1 MGKKGNSIARKAPL
15 FFQEGA
21 KRRSSGSGSGGGQ
34 QRTRESGRVSERERF
49 ASASLPP
56 KKSGVFLIM
65 VK

>member
-34 QRTRESGRVSERERF
+34 QRTRESGRVSEREICLCL
-49 ASASLPP
+49 SPP
-56 KKSGVFLIM
+56 KEKWCIFNNG
-65 VK
+65 